1 MDNLHI
7 KAGLTENDR
16 QSFLEQL
23 LQKIIDVDAEAQ
35 KMTEK
40 AENLR
45 TNAESELE
53 KKKRAFEESYR
64 LLSEKELEIFRAKTA
79 ADSEKKL
86 SEFARIYVSQKE
98 RLQKAASDNHERWV
112 NEIFGFVTEE

>member
-40 AENLR
+40 SGQGSAVR
-45 TNAESELE
+45 RSPES
-53 KKKRAFEESYR
+53 RS
-64 LLSEKELEIFRAKTA
+64 
-79 ADSEKKL
+79 
-86 SEFARIYVSQKE
+86 
-98 RLQKAASDNHERWV
+98 
-112 NEIFGFVTEE
+112 